1 MNPLPR
7 PILAAG
13 FVSLVG
19 AVVATVVAQNP
30 PAPQPPTFRAGANF
44 VRVDVYPTADGR
56 SVGDLTR
63 DEFEVLEDGVAQTIV
78 TFEHVSVQTGTAPG
92 QRAEPRSVREANRM
106 AADERNRLFVLFLD
120 SYHVT
125 DPNAWHDGSLRVPG
139 STVKGAPRE
148 KKPFGLLRIDK
159 AIVSFLDH

>member
-44 VRVDVYPTADGR
+44 VRVDVYPTAAGR
-56 SVGDLTR
+56 PVGDLAK
-63 DEFEVLEDGVAQTIV
+63 DEFEVLEDGVPQAIV
-78 TFEHVSVQTGTAPG
+78 TFEHVSVRGGSPPSE
-92 QRAEPRSVREANRM
+92 RVEPRSAREANEQ
-106 AADERNRLFVLFLD
+106 AADARNRLFVLFLD

-125 DPNAWHDGSLRVPG
+125 D
-139 STVKGAPRE
+139 
-148 KKPFGLLRIDK
+148 
-159 AIVSFLDH
+159 